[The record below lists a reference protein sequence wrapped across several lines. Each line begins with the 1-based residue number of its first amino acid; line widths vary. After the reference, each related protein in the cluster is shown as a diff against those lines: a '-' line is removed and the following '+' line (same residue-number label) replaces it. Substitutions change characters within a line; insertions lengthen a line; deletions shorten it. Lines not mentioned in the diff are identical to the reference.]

1 MGDPTAQ
8 GGATGPV
15 EAGRPGGRGLAR
27 ERTVLSWNRSGLAL
41 VVCAAVL
48 LRHLWPIETASELLA
63 VAGIAV
69 AGIVWAVGLLLFTS
83 ATASRDEEGLLGER
97 VFRLMTVATVFL
109 ALAGF
114 VLAFF
119 GPD

>member
-1 MGDPTAQ
+1 
-8 GGATGPV
+8 
-15 EAGRPGGRGLAR
+15 LAR

-41 VVCAAVL
+41 VVCIAVL
-48 LRHLWPIETASELLA
+48 LRHLWPIQTAGELVALTGIA
-63 VAGIAV
+63 AAGI
-69 AGIVWAVGLLLFTS
+69 IWAVGLFTLTRS
-83 ATASRDEEGLLGER
+83 MAGREEEGILGER
-97 VFRLMTVATVFL
+97 VFRLMTAGTLLL